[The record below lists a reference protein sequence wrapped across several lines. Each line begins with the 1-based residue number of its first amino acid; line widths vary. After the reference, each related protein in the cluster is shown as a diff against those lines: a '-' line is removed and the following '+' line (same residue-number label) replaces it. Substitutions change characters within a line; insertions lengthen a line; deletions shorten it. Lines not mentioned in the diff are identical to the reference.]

1 MTVFDVCDGESR
13 QCRHYS
19 NSPPAKVQVAS
30 NAVAARA
37 KVDELAAQHAQ
48 LEGRAAETAAR
59 CDELCV
65 QGDALGK
72 DIAAAT
78 DLKHQVTALPRALLD
93 GLYVLR
99 PGVLE
104 QAPRR
109 AKGSVQLTNSLVQ
122 M

>member
-1 MTVFDVCDGESR
+1 MMNR
-13 QCRHYS
+13 QYGLPILAIA
-19 NSPPAKVQVAS
+19 NTANIVQVAS
-30 NAVAARA
+30 NAGVARA

-78 DLKHQVTALPRALLD
+78 DKKHQVTALPRALLD

-99 PGVLE
+99 PGVLD
-104 QAPRR
+104 QAP
-109 AKGSVQLTNSLVQ
+109 G
-122 M
+122 